1 MDLKGIITITGQKG
15 LFKHISQAKNG
26 IIVESLEDKRRIP
39 AYSSYKI
46 SALED
51 IAIFTTDGEVPLSD
65 IFKSMY
71 LKHNGEP
78 CLDPKSSNDDLK
90 NYFAEV
96 LPEYD
101 RERVYVSHIKH
112 VLTWYNQLQKLG
124 LLTYEEET
132 KVEEPVAAFETVSET
147 KSTVNEEVE
156 TKTEL
161 KQENDNLPE
170 VENNLEAHTEQ
181 KQENDNLP
189 GIENNLETHVEQKQ
203 ENDNLSEVEN
213 KSETQTEKTEA
224 KTKQKPAT
232 QAKQEPAPL
241 SLF

>member
-51 IAIFTTDGEVPLSD
+51 IAIFTTEGEVSLVD

-78 CLDPKSSNDDLK
+78 CLDPKSTNDDLK

-96 LPEYD
+96 LPDYD
-101 RERVYVSHIKH
+101 RDRVYVSHIKH

-124 LLTYEEET
+124 LLTYTDEA
-132 KVEEPVAAFETVSET
+132 KVEEPVATFETV
-147 KSTVNEEVE
+147 KEEEPVVTEVVE
-156 TKTEL
+156 T
-161 KQENDNLPE
+161 
-170 VENNLEAHTEQ
+170 EQ
-181 KQENDNLP
+181 TTS
-189 GIENNLETHVEQKQ
+189 IEKEE
-203 ENDNLSEVEN
+203 
-213 KSETQTEKTEA
+213 KSEA
-224 KTKQKPAT
+224 KTKQKSAPQT
-232 QAKQEPAPL
+232 KSEPL